1 MLYGFAAIVFVG
13 CLIGY
18 YKTPSHDRLA
28 RLLFRFGMICGVL
41 IAFLGWVMFNVVKI
55 GGV

>member
-1 MLYGFAAIVFVG
+1 MLYGFAAIVFAG
-13 CLIGY
+13 CFIGY
-18 YKTPSHDRLA
+18 CKTPVHDRLA

-55 GGV
+55 GGT